1 MKSYA
6 GDCNRRTKKRGAPIT
21 PHQGTAKNPCKNA
34 KRGTSTKPVLPFQR
48 HSYTLKLAVS
58 DENVCRKVR
67 KTYIIFKSSLY
78 YFHFHGS
85 ISVPC
90 LYHGITYRN
99 LEEMSNPFYQ
109 KIDFSTACCRTI
121 PIVQPIFGA
130 EDDKTE
136 NPSALSVFTL
146 N

>member
-1 MKSYA
+1 MRECKK
-6 GDCNRRTKKRGAPIT
+6 GGTKYKT
-21 PHQGTAKNPCKNA
+21 YQYQ
-34 KRGTSTKPVLPFQR
+34 PFEQLFS
-48 HSYTLKLAVS
+48 HFKLAVFS
-58 DENVCRKVR
+58 KNVCRKVR

-78 YFHFHGS
+78 HFHFHGS

-109 KIDFSTACCRTI
+109 KIDFSTVCCRTI

-146 N
+146 NQDGLLMLFLPADTVSEFIIENI

>member
-1 MKSYA
+1 MPQLHLIKVPL
-6 GDCNRRTKKRGAPIT
+6 RTRVRMQKGT
-21 PHQGTAKNPCKNA
+21 PAQSQCYPSARPNT
-34 KRGTSTKPVLPFQR
+34 Q
-48 HSYTLKLAVS
+48 KLAVS

-78 YFHFHGS
+78 CFHFHGS

-109 KIDFSTACCRTI
+109 KIDFSTVCCRTI
-121 PIVQPIFGA
+121 PIVQPIFGT

-136 NPSALSVFTL
+136 NPSALSVFML